1 MVLAPCRISLPLPD
15 LVREVAVILSARSE
29 LTVRSEELF
38 WTTIRSAPPGP
49 FSVPPVK
56 AVAPLP
62 VRSNPPEER
71 ASVLPA
77 LRVIVVAAVSLKELM
92 VVSSKLAKGL
102 AARLTLLA
110 ASQVVGSE
118 LVV

>member
-38 WTTIRSAPPGP
+38 WSTIRSAPPGP

-62 VRSNPPEER
+62 VTSNPPEER
-71 ASVLPA
+71 VSVLPA
-77 LRVIVVAAVSLKELM
+77 LRVIVVAAVQDTLEGVLTADLVPKPSR
-92 VVSSKLAKGL
+92 GL
-102 AARLTLLA
+102 HL
-110 ASQVVGSE
+110 E
-118 LVV
+118 